1 MLPSQAL
8 PVAPETQQ
16 PETQQVARVAPEV
29 AAVAPETQQA
39 ASPET
44 QQAAAIAAEVAAVA
58 PETQQAAAPETQQAA
73 AAETQQAA
81 APEAQQAAP
90 VAAEV
95 AAVAPETQQA
105 PAVAPTQQVQ
115 GPNAATLLAD
125 RLRQLAM
132 QVQAVASVPQAV
144 EDNIRQALLRP
155 STCDFEALLANFGG
169 ATSDKPQVPGATSGN
184 SNMAPPPVPLKNR
197 AETSDAP
204 MPTPRGSNS
213 EGSIPMDVDKARVF
227 GLILR
232 FYKIHIST
240 GPRTVVTSYHTHRVS
255 GLGLEYCHGHILT
268 QGGAMVFIL
277 MQARDLDPLDL
288 QVEGYCN

>member
-16 PETQQVARVAPEV
+16 AAAPETQQAARVAPEV

-39 ASPET
+39 PT
-44 QQAAAIAAEVAAVA
+44 VA
-58 PETQQAAAPETQQAA
+58 PETQQAAAP
-73 AAETQQAA
+73 ETQQAA

-105 PAVAPTQQVQ
+105 PAVAPTQQAQ
-115 GPNAATLLAD
+115 EPNAAALLAD

-155 STCDFEALLANFGG
+155 STCDFEALLANLGG
-169 ATSDKPQVPGATSGN
+169 ATSDKPQVPGN

-197 AETSDAP
+197 ADLETSGAP
-204 MPTPRGSNS
+204 MPTRPGSNS
-213 EGSIPMDVDKARVF
+213 EGSILMDVDKARVF

-232 FYKIHIST
+232 FYKIYIYLLAP
-240 GPRTVVTSYHTHRVS
+240 GQ
-255 GLGLEYCHGHILT
+255 L
-268 QGGAMVFIL
+268 
-277 MQARDLDPLDL
+277 
-288 QVEGYCN
+288 